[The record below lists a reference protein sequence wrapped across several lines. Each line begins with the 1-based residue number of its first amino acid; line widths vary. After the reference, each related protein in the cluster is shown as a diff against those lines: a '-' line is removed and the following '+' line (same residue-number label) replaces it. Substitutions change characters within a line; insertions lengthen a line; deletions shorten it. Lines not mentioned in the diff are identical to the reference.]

1 MYTAGRKMN
10 KIPYAGKEF
19 RAAPTKLGTGRKRRI
34 YNKPVE
40 EKLEIKFCLNCGE
53 QVELSRNQRLCP
65 VCRSNANN
73 LSRYL

>member
-1 MYTAGRKMN
+1 MN

-19 RAAPTKLGTGRKRRI
+19 RAAPTKPGTGPKKRI

-40 EKLEIKFCLNCGE
+40 EDLETKLCLNCGE
-53 QVELSRNQRLCP
+53 KVELSRYQRLCP
-65 VCRSNANN
+65 ICRSNANN